1 MWLFIL
7 AVGYGGG
14 ADDLVPA
21 FALLD
26 ELDADGDQDNLG
38 MEGGKMGDGDG
49 LVGEDDALVI
59 VFGNHDGQLWQ
70 LLVLT
75 EALAHGEKWGFDG
88 FEYFLTY

>member
-1 MWLFIL
+1 M
-7 AVGYGGG
+7 
-14 ADDLVPA
+14 PA

-59 VFGNHDGQLWQ
+59 VFGNHDGQL
-70 LLVLT
+70 
-75 EALAHGEKWGFDG
+75 
-88 FEYFLTY
+88 